1 MEKAEASSSSD
12 YSPSDN
18 GSTGSND
25 SGSKTFGSDAR
36 NIDNLIPSAIK
47 SHKIKVNGKN
57 FELYFEN
64 TIIPDEI
71 IEKAQ
76 TYSPLLIDHIG
87 KGSKGVI
94 ATRKRT
100 SGAKSR
106 AKTAK
111 SRSPDKLIK
120 QIKRD
125 LVEEGEP
132 VIYTWML
139 VAELKKSKYHYY
151 LLSNKVKSRQEIGT
165 THANIEKRYAE
176 QMGHLPH
183 RIYLAGEFHIT
194 PTTITYNFISG
205 TYMKDK
211 IVKLQNK
218 GKTEREDLE
227 LYTKPIEDLF
237 GEMLEKYFH
246 KFSIVRGPRNTS
258 YIPTNNPNITP
269 KELAFLQDI
278 LGEKWDTYVKRSN
291 GSMANYLG
299 MQPIVKSKEQQ
310 DAEKE
315 RQRLVI
321 ERQRLEIERMSNNLK
336 K

>member
-1 MEKAEASSSSD
+1 MEKEPIEESSSD

-36 NIDNLIPSAIK
+36 NIDNLNPSAIK
-47 SHKIKVNGKN
+47 SYKIKIGIKF

-111 SRSPDKLIK
+111 SRSSLKLIK

-125 LVEEGEP
+125 LAEEGGEP

-139 VAELKKSKYHYY
+139 VAELKNRKYHYY

-183 RIYLAGEFHIT
+183 RIYLAGEFQIT

-205 TYMKDK
+205 TYMRDK
-211 IVKLQNK
+211 IVKLQDK
-218 GKTEREDLE
+218 GNTEREDRE

-237 GEMLEKYFH
+237 GKMLENYFY
-246 KFSIVRGPRNTS
+246 KFSIVKGPRNTS

-278 LGEKWDTYVKRSN
+278 LGEKWDTHVKPSV
-291 GSMANYLG
+291 GSIENYLG
-299 MQPIVKSKEQQ
+299 ITLDP
-310 DAEKE
+310 
-315 RQRLVI
+315 
-321 ERQRLEIERMSNNLK
+321 NLK
-336 K
+336 KAEDERKRIAVEKMMNRFAKKP

>member
-1 MEKAEASSSSD
+1 MEKEESSSN

-18 GSTGSND
+18 GSIGSND
-25 SGSKTFGSDAR
+25 SGSKTFGLDAR
-36 NIDNLIPSAIK
+36 NIDNLNPSAIK
-47 SHKIKVNGKN
+47 SYKIKVNGKN
-57 FELYFEN
+57 FELFFEN

-94 ATRKRT
+94 ATRRRT

-183 RIYLAGEFHIT
+183 RIYLAGEFQIT

-218 GKTEREDLE
+218 GKTERENLE

-237 GEMLEKYFH
+237 GEMLEKYFY

-258 YIPTNNPNITP
+258 YIPTNDANITP

-278 LGEKWDTYVKRSN
+278 LGEKWDTHVKRSN

-315 RQRLVI
+315 R
-321 ERQRLEIERMSNNLK
+321 LEKMLNNLK

>member
-47 SHKIKVNGKN
+47 SHRIKVNGKN

-94 ATRKRT
+94 ATRRRT

-111 SRSPDKLIK
+111 SRSSLKLIK

-125 LVEEGEP
+125 LVDGEP

-139 VAELKKSKYHYY
+139 VAELKKRKYHYY

-176 QMGHLPH
+176 QMGHLPY
-183 RIYLAGEFHIT
+183 RIYLAGEFYIT
-194 PTTITYNFISG
+194 PSTITYNFISG
-205 TYMKDK
+205 TYMRDK
-211 IVKLQNK
+211 IVKLQEK

-237 GEMLEKYFH
+237 GEMLQQYFY
-246 KFSIVRGPRNTS
+246 KFSIVKGPRNTS

-269 KELAFLQDI
+269 KELAFLRDI
-278 LGEKWDTYVKRSN
+278 LGEKWDTHVKRSD
-291 GSMANYLG
+291 GSIANYLG
-299 MQPIVKSKEQQ
+299 ITLDP
-310 DAEKE
+310 
-315 RQRLVI
+315 
-321 ERQRLEIERMSNNLK
+321 NLK
-336 K
+336 KAEDERKRIALEKMMNSFAKKP

>member
-1 MEKAEASSSSD
+1 MEKDPTEESSSD

-36 NIDNLIPSAIK
+36 NIDNLNPRAIK
-47 SHKIKVNGKN
+47 SPKIKINGKT

-125 LVEEGEP
+125 LVDGEP

-139 VAELKKSKYHYY
+139 VAELKKRKYHYY

-176 QMGHLPH
+176 QMGHPPY
-183 RIYLAGEFHIT
+183 RIYLAGEFQIT
-194 PTTITYNFISG
+194 PATITYNFISG

-218 GKTEREDLE
+218 GKTERENLE

-237 GEMLEKYFH
+237 GEMLEKYFD
-246 KFSIVRGPRNTS
+246 KFSIVRGLRNTS
-258 YIPTNNPNITP
+258 YIPTNDANITP

-278 LGEKWDTYVKRSN
+278 LGEKWDTHVKRSN

-315 RQRLVI
+315 R
-321 ERQRLEIERMSNNLK
+321 LEKMLNNLK

>member
-1 MEKAEASSSSD
+1 MEKAEASSSSE

-25 SGSKTFGSDAR
+25 SGSKTLGSDAR
-36 NIDNLIPSAIK
+36 NIDNLNPRAIK
-47 SHKIKVNGKN
+47 SHKINVDGKK

-111 SRSPDKLIK
+111 SRSSLKLIK
-120 QIKRD
+120 QIKGD
-125 LVEEGEP
+125 LVDGEP

-139 VAELKKSKYHYY
+139 VAELKKRKYHYY

-165 THANIEKRYAE
+165 THANIEKRYVE

-183 RIYLAGEFHIT
+183 RIYLAGEFQIT

-205 TYMKDK
+205 TYMRKK
-211 IVKLQNK
+211 IVKLQDK

-237 GEMLEKYFH
+237 GEMLEKYFD

-269 KELAFLQDI
+269 KELEFLQDI
-278 LGEKWDTYVKRSN
+278 LGEKWDTHVKPSV
-291 GSMANYLG
+291 GSIENYLG
-299 MQPIVKSKEQQ
+299 ITLDP
-310 DAEKE
+310 
-315 RQRLVI
+315 
-321 ERQRLEIERMSNNLK
+321 NLK
-336 K
+336 KAEDERKRIALEKMMNSFAKKP

>member
-1 MEKAEASSSSD
+1 MEKDPTEESSSD

-25 SGSKTFGSDAR
+25 SGSKTLGSDAR
-36 NIDNLIPSAIK
+36 NIDNLNPSAIK
-47 SHKIKVNGKN
+47 SHKINVNGKK

-111 SRSPDKLIK
+111 SRSSLKLIK

-125 LVEEGEP
+125 LVDGEP

-139 VAELKKSKYHYY
+139 VAELKKRKYHYY

-165 THANIEKRYAE
+165 THANIEKRYTE

-183 RIYLAGEFHIT
+183 RIYLAGEFQIT

-205 TYMKDK
+205 TYMRKK
-211 IVKLQNK
+211 IVKLQDK
-218 GKTEREDLE
+218 GKTEREDLQ

-237 GEMLEKYFH
+237 GEMLEKYFD

-278 LGEKWDTYVKRSN
+278 LGEKWDTHVKPSV
-291 GSMANYLG
+291 GSIENYLG
-299 MQPIVKSKEQQ
+299 ITLDP
-310 DAEKE
+310 
-315 RQRLVI
+315 
-321 ERQRLEIERMSNNLK
+321 NLK
-336 K
+336 KAEDERKRIALEKMMNSFAKKP

>member
-1 MEKAEASSSSD
+1 MEKEEESSSN

-18 GSTGSND
+18 GSIGSND
-25 SGSKTFGSDAR
+25 SGSKTFGLDAR
-36 NIDNLIPSAIK
+36 NIDNLNPSAIK
-47 SHKIKVNGKN
+47 SYKIKVNGKN
-57 FELYFEN
+57 FELFFEN

-94 ATRKRT
+94 ATRRRT

-139 VAELKKSKYHYY
+139 VAQLKKSKYHYY

-183 RIYLAGEFHIT
+183 RIYLAGEFQIT

-218 GKTEREDLE
+218 GKTERENLE

-237 GEMLEKYFH
+237 GEMLEKYFD

-258 YIPTNNPNITP
+258 YIPTNDANITP

-278 LGEKWDTYVKRSN
+278 LGEKWDTHVKRSN

-315 RQRLVI
+315 R
-321 ERQRLEIERMSNNLK
+321 LEKMLNNLK

>member
-1 MEKAEASSSSD
+1 MEKEPIEESSSD

-25 SGSKTFGSDAR
+25 SGSKTLGSDAR
-36 NIDNLIPSAIK
+36 NIDNLNPSAIK
-47 SHKIKVNGKN
+47 SHKINVNGKK

-111 SRSPDKLIK
+111 SRSSLKLIK

-125 LVEEGEP
+125 LVDGEP

-139 VAELKKSKYHYY
+139 VAELKKRKYHYY

-165 THANIEKRYAE
+165 THANIEKRYTE

-183 RIYLAGEFHIT
+183 RIYLAGEFQIT

-205 TYMKDK
+205 TYMRKK
-211 IVKLQNK
+211 IVKLQDK
-218 GKTEREDLE
+218 GKTEREDLQ

-237 GEMLEKYFH
+237 GEMLEKYFD

-278 LGEKWDTYVKRSN
+278 LGEKWDTHVKPSV
-291 GSMANYLG
+291 GSIENYLG
-299 MQPIVKSKEQQ
+299 ITLDP
-310 DAEKE
+310 
-315 RQRLVI
+315 
-321 ERQRLEIERMSNNLK
+321 NLK
-336 K
+336 KAEDERKRIALEKMMNSFAKKP

>member
-1 MEKAEASSSSD
+1 MEKDPTEESSSD

-25 SGSKTFGSDAR
+25 SGSKTLGSDAR
-36 NIDNLIPSAIK
+36 NIDNLNPRAIK
-47 SHKIKVNGKN
+47 SHKINVNGKK

-125 LVEEGEP
+125 LVDGEP

-139 VAELKKSKYHYY
+139 VAELKKRKYHYY

-183 RIYLAGEFHIT
+183 RIYLAGEFQIT
-194 PTTITYNFISG
+194 PATITYNFISG

-218 GKTEREDLE
+218 GKTERENLE

-237 GEMLEKYFH
+237 GEMLEKYFD

-258 YIPTNNPNITP
+258 YIPTNDANITP

-278 LGEKWDTYVKRSN
+278 LGEKWDTHVKRSN

-315 RQRLVI
+315 R
-321 ERQRLEIERMSNNLK
+321 LEKMLNNLK

>member
-1 MEKAEASSSSD
+1 MEKEPIEESSSD

-36 NIDNLIPSAIK
+36 NIDNLNPRAIK
-47 SHKIKVNGKN
+47 SHKINVNGKK

-125 LVEEGEP
+125 LSDGEP

-139 VAELKKSKYHYY
+139 VAELKKRKYHYY

-183 RIYLAGEFHIT
+183 RIYLAGEFQIT

-218 GKTEREDLE
+218 GKTERENLE

-237 GEMLEKYFH
+237 GEMLEKYFD

-258 YIPTNNPNITP
+258 YIPTNDANITP

-278 LGEKWDTYVKRSN
+278 LGEKWDTHVKRSN

-315 RQRLVI
+315 R
-321 ERQRLEIERMSNNLK
+321 LEKMLNNLK

>member
-1 MEKAEASSSSD
+1 MEKEPIEESSSN

-18 GSTGSND
+18 GSIGSND
-25 SGSKTFGSDAR
+25 SGSKTFGLDAR
-36 NIDNLIPSAIK
+36 NIDNLNPSAIK
-47 SHKIKVNGKN
+47 SYKIKVNGKN
-57 FELYFEN
+57 FELFFEN

-94 ATRKRT
+94 ATRRRT

-125 LVEEGEP
+125 LAEEDGEP

-139 VAELKKSKYHYY
+139 VAELKNRKYHYY

-176 QMGHLPH
+176 QIGHIPH

-218 GKTEREDLE
+218 GKTERE
-227 LYTKPIEDLF
+227 YTKPIEDLF
-237 GEMLEKYFH
+237 GEMLEKYFD

-269 KELAFLQDI
+269 KELAFLRNI
-278 LGEKWDTYVKRSN
+278 LVGEKWDTHVKPSV
-291 GSMANYLG
+291 GSIENYLG
-299 MQPIVKSKEQQ
+299 ITLDP
-310 DAEKE
+310 
-315 RQRLVI
+315 
-321 ERQRLEIERMSNNLK
+321 NLK
-336 K
+336 KAEDERKRIALEKMMNSFAKK

>member
-25 SGSKTFGSDAR
+25 SGSKTLGSDAR
-36 NIDNLIPSAIK
+36 NIDNLNPSAIK
-47 SHKIKVNGKN
+47 SHKINVDGKK

-94 ATRKRT
+94 ATRRRT

-111 SRSPDKLIK
+111 SRSSLKLIK

-125 LVEEGEP
+125 LVDGEP

-139 VAELKKSKYHYY
+139 VAELKKRKYHYY

-176 QMGHLPH
+176 QMGHLPY
-183 RIYLAGEFHIT
+183 RIYLAGEFYIT
-194 PTTITYNFISG
+194 PSTITYNFISG
-205 TYMKDK
+205 TYMRDK
-211 IVKLQNK
+211 IVKLQEK

-237 GEMLEKYFH
+237 GEMLQQYFY
-246 KFSIVRGPRNTS
+246 KFSIVKGPRNTS

-278 LGEKWDTYVKRSN
+278 LGEKWDTHVKRSN

-299 MQPIVKSKEQQ
+299 ITLDP
-310 DAEKE
+310 
-315 RQRLVI
+315 
-321 ERQRLEIERMSNNLK
+321 NLK
-336 K
+336 KAEDERKRIALEKMMNSFAKKP

>member
-25 SGSKTFGSDAR
+25 SGSKTFGLDAR
-36 NIDNLIPSAIK
+36 NTNDIDPRTIKSFAIK
-47 SHKIKVNGKN
+47 VDGKDYDI
-57 FELYFEN
+57 FFEN

-87 KGSKGVI
+87 KGSKGLI
-94 ATRKRT
+94 RTKRRT

-125 LVEEGEP
+125 LAEEP

-165 THANIEKRYAE
+165 THANIEKRYTK
-176 QMGHLPH
+176 QMGHPPY
-183 RIYLAGEFHIT
+183 RIYLTGEFYIT
-194 PTTITYNFISG
+194 PSTITYNFISG
-205 TYMKDK
+205 TYMRDKMTELEGKSLAETKDT
-211 IVKLQNK
+211 I
-218 GKTEREDLE
+218 EDK
-227 LYTKPIEDLF
+227 YTKPIEDLF
-237 GEMLEKYFH
+237 SEMLQKYFD
-246 KFSIVRGPRNTS
+246 KFTIVKGNNTTS
-258 YIPTNNPNITP
+258 FILTNNPNITP
-269 KELAFLQDI
+269 KELAFLQE
-278 LGEKWDTYVKRSN
+278 LFGEKWNEYVLPGKKSIARFF
-291 GSMANYLG
+291 G
-299 MQPIVKSKEQQ
+299 MQPIVKTKEQQ

-315 RQRLVI
+315 RQRLLM
-321 ERQRLEIERMSNNLK
+321 EKMLNKLK

>member
-1 MEKAEASSSSD
+1 M
-12 YSPSDN
+12 
-18 GSTGSND
+18 
-25 SGSKTFGSDAR
+25 
-36 NIDNLIPSAIK
+36 
-47 SHKIKVNGKN
+47 
-57 FELYFEN
+57 
-64 TIIPDEI
+64 
-71 IEKAQ
+71 
-76 TYSPLLIDHIG
+76 LIDHIG

-111 SRSPDKLIK
+111 SRSSLKLIK
-120 QIKRD
+120 QIKGD
-125 LVEEGEP
+125 LVDGEP

-139 VAELKKSKYHYY
+139 VAELKKRKYHYY

-165 THANIEKRYAE
+165 THANIEKRYVE

-183 RIYLAGEFHIT
+183 RIYLAGEFQIT

-205 TYMKDK
+205 TYMRKK
-211 IVKLQNK
+211 IVKLQDK

-237 GEMLEKYFH
+237 GEMLEKYFD

-269 KELAFLQDI
+269 KELEFLQDI
-278 LGEKWDTYVKRSN
+278 LGEKWDTHVKPSV
-291 GSMANYLG
+291 GSIENYLG
-299 MQPIVKSKEQQ
+299 ITLDP
-310 DAEKE
+310 
-315 RQRLVI
+315 
-321 ERQRLEIERMSNNLK
+321 NLK
-336 K
+336 KAEDERKRNALEKMMNSFAKKP

>member
-1 MEKAEASSSSD
+1 MEKDPTEESSSD

-36 NIDNLIPSAIK
+36 NIDNLNPRAIK
-47 SHKIKVNGKN
+47 SPKIKINGKT

-111 SRSPDKLIK
+111 SRSPYKLIK

-125 LVEEGEP
+125 LSDGEP

-139 VAELKKSKYHYY
+139 VAELKKRKYHYY

-183 RIYLAGEFHIT
+183 RIYLAGEFQIT
-194 PTTITYNFISG
+194 PATITYNFISG

-218 GKTEREDLE
+218 GKTERENLE

-237 GEMLEKYFH
+237 GEMLEKYFD

-278 LGEKWDTYVKRSN
+278 LGEKWDTHVKRSN

-315 RQRLVI
+315 R
-321 ERQRLEIERMSNNLK
+321 LEKMLNNLK

>member
-25 SGSKTFGSDAR
+25 SGSKTLGSDAR
-36 NIDNLIPSAIK
+36 NIDNLNPSAIK
-47 SHKIKVNGKN
+47 SHKINVDGKK

-87 KGSKGVI
+87 KGSKGII
-94 ATRKRT
+94 ATRRRT

-111 SRSPDKLIK
+111 SRSSLKLIK

-125 LVEEGEP
+125 LADGEP

-139 VAELKKSKYHYY
+139 VAELKKRKYHYY

-183 RIYLAGEFHIT
+183 RIYLAGEFQIT

-205 TYMKDK
+205 TYMRKK
-211 IVKLQNK
+211 IVKLQDK
-218 GKTEREDLE
+218 GKTEQEDLE

-237 GEMLEKYFH
+237 GEMLEKYFD
-246 KFSIVRGPRNTS
+246 KFSIVKGPRNTS

-269 KELAFLQDI
+269 KELAFLRDI
-278 LGEKWDTYVKRSN
+278 LGEKWDTHVKPSV
-291 GSMANYLG
+291 GSIENYLG
-299 MQPIVKSKEQQ
+299 ITLDP
-310 DAEKE
+310 
-315 RQRLVI
+315 
-321 ERQRLEIERMSNNLK
+321 NLK
-336 K
+336 KAEDERKRIALEKMMNSFAKKP

>member
-25 SGSKTFGSDAR
+25 SGSKTLGSDAR
-36 NIDNLIPSAIK
+36 NIDNLNPSAIK
-47 SHKIKVNGKN
+47 SHKINVDGKK

-87 KGSKGVI
+87 KGSNGVI

-125 LVEEGEP
+125 LVDGEP

-139 VAELKKSKYHYY
+139 VAELKKSKYNYY

-183 RIYLAGEFHIT
+183 RIYLAGEFYIT
-194 PTTITYNFISG
+194 PSTITYNFISG
-205 TYMKDK
+205 TYMRDK
-211 IVKLQNK
+211 IVKLQEK
-218 GKTEREDLE
+218 GKTEKEDLE

-237 GEMLEKYFH
+237 GEMLQQYFY
-246 KFSIVRGPRNTS
+246 KFSIVKGPRNTS

-278 LGEKWDTYVKRSN
+278 LGEKWDTHVKRSD
-291 GSMANYLG
+291 GSIANYLG
-299 MQPIVKSKEQQ
+299 ITIDP
-310 DAEKE
+310 
-315 RQRLVI
+315 
-321 ERQRLEIERMSNNLK
+321 NLK
-336 K
+336 KAEDERKRIALEKMMNSFAKKP

>member
-1 MEKAEASSSSD
+1 MEKDPTEESSSD

-36 NIDNLIPSAIK
+36 NIDNLNPRAIK
-47 SHKIKVNGKN
+47 SPKIKINGKT

-111 SRSPDKLIK
+111 SRSPYKLIK

-125 LVEEGEP
+125 LSDGEP

-139 VAELKKSKYHYY
+139 VAELKKRKYHYY

-183 RIYLAGEFHIT
+183 RIYLAGEFQIT
-194 PTTITYNFISG
+194 PATITYNFISG

-218 GKTEREDLE
+218 GKTERENLE

-237 GEMLEKYFH
+237 GEMLEKYFD
-246 KFSIVRGPRNTS
+246 KFSIVRGLRNTS
-258 YIPTNNPNITP
+258 YIPTNDANITP

-278 LGEKWDTYVKRSN
+278 LGEKWDTHVKRSN

-310 DAEKE
+310 DAEK
-315 RQRLVI
+315 V
-321 ERQRLEIERMSNNLK
+321 RLEKMLNNLK

>member
-25 SGSKTFGSDAR
+25 SGSKTLGSDAR
-36 NIDNLIPSAIK
+36 NIDNLNPSAIK
-47 SHKIKVNGKN
+47 SHKIKIGIKF

-111 SRSPDKLIK
+111 SRSSLKLIK

-125 LVEEGEP
+125 LVDGEP

-139 VAELKKSKYHYY
+139 VAELKKRKYHYY

-165 THANIEKRYAE
+165 THANIEKRYVE

-183 RIYLAGEFHIT
+183 RIYLAGEFQIT

-205 TYMKDK
+205 TYMRKK
-211 IVKLQNK
+211 IVKLQDK

-237 GEMLEKYFH
+237 GEMLEKYFD

-269 KELAFLQDI
+269 KELEFLQDI
-278 LGEKWDTYVKRSN
+278 LGEKWDTHVKPSV
-291 GSMANYLG
+291 GSIENYLG
-299 MQPIVKSKEQQ
+299 ITLDP
-310 DAEKE
+310 
-315 RQRLVI
+315 
-321 ERQRLEIERMSNNLK
+321 NLK
-336 K
+336 KAEDERKRIALEKMMNSFAKKP

>member
-1 MEKAEASSSSD
+1 MEKEPIEESSSD

-36 NIDNLIPSAIK
+36 NIDNLNPSAIK
-47 SHKIKVNGKN
+47 SPKIKINGKT

-125 LVEEGEP
+125 LVDGEP
-132 VIYTWML
+132 IIYTWML
-139 VAELKKSKYHYY
+139 VAELKKRKYHYY

-183 RIYLAGEFHIT
+183 RIYLAGEFQIT
-194 PTTITYNFISG
+194 PATITYNFISG

-218 GKTEREDLE
+218 GKTERENLE

-237 GEMLEKYFH
+237 GEMLEKYFD
-246 KFSIVRGPRNTS
+246 KFSIVRGLRNTS
-258 YIPTNNPNITP
+258 YIPTNDANITP

-278 LGEKWDTYVKRSN
+278 LGEKWDTHVKRSN

-315 RQRLVI
+315 R
-321 ERQRLEIERMSNNLK
+321 LEKMLNNLK

>member
-1 MEKAEASSSSD
+1 MEKEPIEESSSD

-25 SGSKTFGSDAR
+25 SGSKTLGSDAR
-36 NIDNLIPSAIK
+36 NIDNLNPSAIK
-47 SHKIKVNGKN
+47 SHKINVNGKK

-111 SRSPDKLIK
+111 SRSSLKLIK

-125 LVEEGEP
+125 LVDGEP

-139 VAELKKSKYHYY
+139 VAELKKRKYHYY

-165 THANIEKRYAE
+165 THANIEKRYTE

-183 RIYLAGEFHIT
+183 RIYLAGEFQIT

-205 TYMKDK
+205 TYMRKK
-211 IVKLQNK
+211 IVKLQDK

-237 GEMLEKYFH
+237 GEMLEKYFD

-278 LGEKWDTYVKRSN
+278 LGEKWDTHVKPSV
-291 GSMANYLG
+291 GSIENYLG
-299 MQPIVKSKEQQ
+299 ITLDP
-310 DAEKE
+310 
-315 RQRLVI
+315 
-321 ERQRLEIERMSNNLK
+321 NLK
-336 K
+336 KAEDERKRIALEKMMNSFAKKP

>member
-25 SGSKTFGSDAR
+25 SGSKTLGSDAR
-36 NIDNLIPSAIK
+36 NIDNLNPSAIK
-47 SHKIKVNGKN
+47 SHKINVDGKK

-87 KGSKGVI
+87 KGSKGII

-111 SRSPDKLIK
+111 SRSSLKLIK

-125 LVEEGEP
+125 LVDGEP

-139 VAELKKSKYHYY
+139 VAELKKRKYHYY

-183 RIYLAGEFHIT
+183 RIYLAGEFQIT

-205 TYMKDK
+205 TYMRKK
-211 IVKLQNK
+211 IVKLQDK

-237 GEMLEKYFH
+237 GEMLEKYFD
-246 KFSIVRGPRNTS
+246 KFSIVKGPRNTS

-278 LGEKWDTYVKRSN
+278 LGEKWDTHVKPSV
-291 GSMANYLG
+291 GSIENYLG
-299 MQPIVKSKEQQ
+299 ITLDP
-310 DAEKE
+310 
-315 RQRLVI
+315 
-321 ERQRLEIERMSNNLK
+321 NLK
-336 K
+336 KAEDERKRIALEKMMNSFAKKP

>member
-1 MEKAEASSSSD
+1 MEKEEESSSN

-18 GSTGSND
+18 GSIGSND
-25 SGSKTFGSDAR
+25 SGSKTFGLDAR
-36 NIDNLIPSAIK
+36 NIDNLNPSAIK
-47 SHKIKVNGKN
+47 SYKIKVDGKN
-57 FELYFEN
+57 FELFFEN

-183 RIYLAGEFHIT
+183 RIYLAGEFQIT

-218 GKTEREDLE
+218 GKTERENLE

-237 GEMLEKYFH
+237 GEMLEKYFD

-278 LGEKWDTYVKRSN
+278 LGEKWDTHVKRSV

-315 RQRLVI
+315 R
-321 ERQRLEIERMSNNLK
+321 LEKMLNNLK

>member
-1 MEKAEASSSSD
+1 MEKEEESSSN

-25 SGSKTFGSDAR
+25 SGSKTFGLDAR
-36 NIDNLIPSAIK
+36 NIDNLNPSAIK
-47 SHKIKVNGKN
+47 SYKIKVNGKN
-57 FELYFEN
+57 FELFFEN

-94 ATRKRT
+94 ATRRRT

-183 RIYLAGEFHIT
+183 RIYLAGEFQIT

-218 GKTEREDLE
+218 GKTERENLE

-237 GEMLEKYFH
+237 GEMLEKYFD

-258 YIPTNNPNITP
+258 YIPTNDANITP

-278 LGEKWDTYVKRSN
+278 LGEKWDTHVKRSN

-315 RQRLVI
+315 R
-321 ERQRLEIERMSNNLK
+321 LEKMLNNLK

>member
-1 MEKAEASSSSD
+1 MEKAEASSSSE

-25 SGSKTFGSDAR
+25 SGSKTLGSDAR
-36 NIDNLIPSAIK
+36 NIDNLNPSAIK
-47 SHKIKVNGKN
+47 SHKINVNGKK

-111 SRSPDKLIK
+111 SRSSLKLIK
-120 QIKRD
+120 QIKGD
-125 LVEEGEP
+125 LVDGEP

-139 VAELKKSKYHYY
+139 VAELKKRKYHYY

-165 THANIEKRYAE
+165 THANIEKRYTE
-176 QMGHLPH
+176 QMGDLPH
-183 RIYLAGEFHIT
+183 RIYLAGEFQIT

-205 TYMKDK
+205 TYMRKK
-211 IVKLQNK
+211 IVKLQDK

-237 GEMLEKYFH
+237 GEMLEKYFD
-246 KFSIVRGPRNTS
+246 KFSIVRGPRNIS

-269 KELAFLQDI
+269 KELEFLQDI
-278 LGEKWDTYVKRSN
+278 LGEKWDTHVKPSV
-291 GSMANYLG
+291 GSIENYLG
-299 MQPIVKSKEQQ
+299 ITLDP
-310 DAEKE
+310 
-315 RQRLVI
+315 
-321 ERQRLEIERMSNNLK
+321 NLK
-336 K
+336 KAEDERKRNALEKMMNSFAKKP

>member
-1 MEKAEASSSSD
+1 MEKEEESSSN

-18 GSTGSND
+18 GSIGSND
-25 SGSKTFGSDAR
+25 SGSKTFGLDAR
-36 NIDNLIPSAIK
+36 NIDNLNPSAIK
-47 SHKIKVNGKN
+47 SYKIKVNGKN
-57 FELYFEN
+57 FELFFEN

-94 ATRKRT
+94 ATRRRT

-125 LVEEGEP
+125 LAEEDGEP

-139 VAELKKSKYHYY
+139 VAELKNRKYHYY

-165 THANIEKRYAE
+165 THANIEKRYA
-176 QMGHLPH
+176 QQIGHIPH
-183 RIYLAGEFHIT
+183 RIYLAGEFQIT

-205 TYMKDK
+205 TYMRDK
-211 IVKLQNK
+211 IVKLQDK
-218 GKTEREDLE
+218 GKTE
-227 LYTKPIEDLF
+227 IEDLF
-237 GEMLEKYFH
+237 GEMLEKYFY
-246 KFSIVRGPRNTS
+246 KFKIEKGPRNTS

-269 KELAFLQDI
+269 KELAFLRNI
-278 LGEKWDTYVKRSN
+278 LVGEKWDTHVKPSV
-291 GSMANYLG
+291 GSIENYLG
-299 MQPIVKSKEQQ
+299 ITLDP
-310 DAEKE
+310 
-315 RQRLVI
+315 
-321 ERQRLEIERMSNNLK
+321 NLK
-336 K
+336 KAEDERKRIALEKMMNSFAKK

>member
-1 MEKAEASSSSD
+1 MEKKPIEESSSE

-25 SGSKTFGSDAR
+25 SGSKTFGSNTR
-36 NIDNLIPSAIK
+36 NINNLNPSAIK
-47 SHKIKVNGKN
+47 SHKINVNGKK

-64 TIIPDEI
+64 TIIPNEI

-106 AKTAK
+106 AKTVK
-111 SRSPDKLIK
+111 SRSSLKLIK
-120 QIKRD
+120 QIKMD
-125 LVEEGEP
+125 LTEEDEEP
-132 VIYTWML
+132 IIYTWML
-139 VAELKKSKYHYY
+139 VAELKKRKYHYY

-176 QMGHLPH
+176 QMGHPPY
-183 RIYLAGEFHIT
+183 RIYLAGEFYIT

-205 TYMKDK
+205 TYMRDK
-211 IVKLQNK
+211 IVTLQDK
-218 GKTEREDLE
+218 GKTEKEDLE

-237 GEMLEKYFH
+237 GEMLQKYFY
-246 KFSIVRGPRNTS
+246 KFSIVKGPRNTS

-278 LGEKWDTYVKRSN
+278 LGEKWDTHVKRSV
-291 GSMANYLG
+291 GSVANYLG
-299 MQPIVKSKEQQ
+299 MQPIVKTKEQQ
-310 DAEKE
+310 DAVKE
-315 RQRLVI
+315 R
-321 ERQRLEIERMSNNLK
+321 LEKILNNLK
-336 K
+336 KTP